1 MKRCAFLTME
11 DPTGYVIDDDLAYQP
26 LADLGW
32 QTEAIPWSRPGVAW
46 ASYDAVVIRST
57 WDYAAA
63 AERFLATLAAMEQ
76 SGALLLNDLQTVR
89 WNLDKTYLRDLAE
102 RGVPIVPT
110 AWSER
115 LQRGELA
122 GLFNEVGD
130 DEIVVKPVVGA
141 GAIGAFRLQ
150 RSDLSR
156 QLTDEVESHYAD
168 RALMAQPFLRTITSE
183 GEYSLFYFNGEF
195 SHAIQKIPKPGDFR
209 VQEEYDSQIISIA
222 APAEL
227 RAAGDLT
234 MQAIGQPLLYARV
247 DLVRANDRNGFWLIE
262 LELVEPSLYF
272 RTDDQSP
279 QRFAAALD
287 QRVSGPRRLSQ

>member
-1 MKRCAFLTME
+1 ME
-11 DPTGYVIDDDLAYQP
+11 DPAGYVIDDDLAYQP

-32 QTEAIPWSRPGVAW
+32 QTEAIPWSQPNVSW
-46 ASYDAVVIRST
+46 AAYDAIVIRST
-57 WDYAAA
+57 WDYATAPD
-63 AERFLATLAAMEQ
+63 RFLAVLAEIEQ
-76 SGALLLNDLQTVR
+76 TGALLLNDLQTVR
-89 WNLDKTYLRDLAE
+89 WNLDKTYLRDLAK

-110 AWSER
+110 AWRER
-115 LQRGELA
+115 LQRAELA
-122 GLFNEVGD
+122 ELFDQVGD
-130 DEIVVKPVVGA
+130 EEIVVKPVVGA

-150 RSDLSR
+150 RNDLSR
-156 QLTDEVESHYAD
+156 QLTEEVESHYAD

-209 VQEEYDSQIISIA
+209 VQEEYDSQIIPIA

-227 RAAGDLT
+227 RAAGDRT
-234 MQAIGQPLLYARV
+234 VAAIGQPLLYARV
-247 DLVRANDRNGFWLIE
+247 DLVRANHGDGYWLIE

-279 QRFAAALD
+279 TRFAIALD
-287 QRVSGPRRLSQ
+287 QRLSERRS